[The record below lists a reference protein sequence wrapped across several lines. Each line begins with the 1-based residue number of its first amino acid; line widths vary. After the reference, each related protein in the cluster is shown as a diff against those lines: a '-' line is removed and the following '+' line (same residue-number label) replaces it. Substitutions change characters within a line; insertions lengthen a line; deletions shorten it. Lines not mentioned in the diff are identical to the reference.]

1 MLNSM
6 ISSLVAKRMAKKLK
20 KETIQAEDLKE
31 VLSEIRIALLDA
43 DVNLGVVKKFIN
55 DVREAAVGVY
65 IEKNQTPS
73 DIVLKIIKDELVKIL
88 GAQHQPV
95 NTAKSQ
101 LKIMMVGLQGS
112 GKTTTCGKLAN
123 YFRNKFNKRPILVAA
138 DIYRPAAIDQ
148 LETLANQTRVNFYAD
163 RENKKVDQI
172 VKHAMHQADEAD
184 NNLIIVDTA
193 GRLQTNDELMQEL
206 VDVKRAFVP
215 DEVFLVV
222 DAMAGQDII
231 NVAKEFHSRLN
242 LTGIVVTKLDSDARA
257 GAVLSLTSLLNVP
270 IKFTGT
276 GEKLGSIDDFY
287 PERMADRILG
297 LGDIMTLA
305 EKAMDVVDEKK
316 ARASYSRMMA
326 GKMDFEDLKLQF
338 EQMNKM
344 GSLGAIKKMI
354 PGLNKISDDETENAS
369 EKIKV
374 WSYLLDSMTLKERRN
389 PRLFKKEPT
398 RKIRVLK
405 GSGRSPDEFNKLYKQ
420 WENARDK
427 MAEIGKMLKGGKN
440 PFGKDGGLGDL
451 F

>member
-20 KETIQAEDLKE
+20 KETIQPEDLKE

-43 DVNLGVVKKFIN
+43 DVNLAVVKKFIN
-55 DVREAAVGVY
+55 DIKEAAVGVY
-65 IEKNQTPS
+65 IEKNQSPA

-88 GAQHQPV
+88 GVEHKPV

-123 YFRNKFNKRPILVAA
+123 YFRNKFKKRPMLVAA

-148 LETLANQTRVNFYAD
+148 LETLASQTRVNFFAD
-163 RENKKVDQI
+163 RDNQKVDNI
-172 VKHAMHQADEAD
+172 VKQAMHVAEKNDD
-184 NNLIIVDTA
+184 NLIIVDTA

-206 VDVKRAFVP
+206 VDVKRAFMP
-215 DEVFLVV
+215 DEVLLVV

-231 NVAKEFHSRLN
+231 NVAREFHNRLN

-276 GEKLGSIDDFY
+276 GEKLGSIDDFH
-287 PERMADRILG
+287 PTRMADRILG

-316 ARASYSRMMA
+316 ARASYSRMVA
-326 GKMDFEDLKLQF
+326 GKMDFEDLKMQF
-338 EQMNKM
+338 EQMSKI

-354 PGLNKISDDETENAS
+354 PGMSKISDDDTETAS
-369 EKIKV
+369 QKIKV

-389 PRLFKKEPT
+389 PKLFKKEPT
-398 RKIRVLK
+398 RRIRVLK
-405 GSGRSPDEFNKLYKQ
+405 GSGRTPDEFNKLYKQ
-420 WENARDK
+420 WENAREK
-427 MAEIGKMLKGGKN
+427 MAEIGKMLKSGKN
-440 PFGKDGGLGDL
+440 PFGKDGIGDL

>member
-20 KETIQAEDLKE
+20 KETIQPEDLKE

-43 DVNLGVVKKFIN
+43 DVNLAVVKKFIN
-55 DVREAAVGVY
+55 DIKEAAVGVY
-65 IEKNQTPS
+65 IEKNQSPA

-88 GAQHQPV
+88 GVEHKPV
-95 NTAKSQ
+95 NTAKAQ

-123 YFRNKFNKRPILVAA
+123 YFRNKFKKRPILVAA

-148 LETLANQTRVNFYAD
+148 LETLANQTRVNFFAD
-163 RENKKVDQI
+163 RDNKKVDNI
-172 VKHAMHQADEAD
+172 VKQAMHTAESND

-206 VDVKRAFVP
+206 VDVKRAFMP
-215 DEVFLVV
+215 DEVLLVV

-231 NVAKEFHSRLN
+231 NVAREFHNRLN

-287 PERMADRILG
+287 PTRMADRILG

-316 ARASYSRMMA
+316 ARASYSRMVA

-338 EQMNKM
+338 EQMSKI

-354 PGLNKISDDETENAS
+354 PGMSKISDDDTETAS
-369 EKIKV
+369 QKIKV

-389 PRLFKKEPT
+389 PKLFKKEPT
-398 RKIRVLK
+398 RRIRVLK

-420 WENARDK
+420 WENAREK
-427 MAEIGKMLKGGKN
+427 MAEIGKMLKSGKN
-440 PFGKDGGLGDL
+440 PFGKDGIGDL